1 MTSKSRDYLLILNI
15 KKMHSK
21 KVIFT
26 LLSPL
31 FLTVFAFGGDHAV
44 EATSHAGSLLPSDYV
59 GISFWLATAIMLAA
73 TVFFFVER
81 DRAQGKWKTSLTI
94 AGLVTGIAFWHY
106 LYMRDVWVDTGTSP
120 TVFRYIDWL
129 ITVPLQIVEFY
140 LILAA
145 VTLVSVR
152 VFWKLL
158 VASLVMLLGGYLGE
172 TQVLGISEILGFII
186 GMAGWLYIIYEIF
199 KGEASKLNEN
209 SGNVASQNAFK
220 TIRLIVTVGWAFYP
234 FGYLLGMGEANT
246 SGALD
251 IIYNLADLVNK
262 AAFGIAIWVAATSD
276 SESA

>member
-1 MTSKSRDYLLILNI
+1 
-15 KKMHSK
+15 
-21 KVIFT
+21 
-26 LLSPL
+26 
-31 FLTVFAFGGDHAV
+31 
-44 EATSHAGSLLPSDYV
+44 
-59 GISFWLATAIMLAA
+59 MLAA

-106 LYMRDVWVDTGTSP
+106 LYMRDVWVNTGTSP

-145 VTLVSVR
+145 VTVVSVR

-158 VASLVMLLGGYLGE
+158 VASLVMLIGGYLGE
-172 TQVLGISEILGFII
+172 TGVFGVSEMLGFIV

-199 KGEASKLNEN
+199 KGEASQLNEN

-220 TIRLIVTVGWAFYP
+220 TIRLIVTVGWAIYP
-234 FGYLLGMGEANT
+234 IGYFLGMGEANS

-251 IIYNLADLVNK
+251 IVYNLADLINK
-262 AAFGIAIWVAATSD
+262 AAFGLAIWVAATSD
-276 SESA
+276 SASKSH

>member
-220 TIRLIVTVGWAFYP
+220 TIRLIVTVGWAIYP
-234 FGYLLGMGEANT
+234 IGYLLGMGEANT

>member
-1 MTSKSRDYLLILNI
+1 MY
-15 KKMHSK
+15 SK
-21 KVIFT
+21 KVLFT
-26 LLSPL
+26 LLSSL
-31 FLTVFAFGGDHAV
+31 FLTVFAFGGDHSV
-44 EATSHAGSLLPSDYV
+44 EAIAHSGSLSPTDYV

-106 LYMRDVWVDTGTSP
+106 LYMRNVWVDTGTSP

-145 VTLVSVR
+145 VTAVSVR

-158 VASLVMLLGGYLGE
+158 AASLVMLVGGYLGE
-172 TQVLGISEILGFII
+172 TQVLGFVSEMTGFII
-186 GMAGWLYIIYEIF
+186 GMVGWLYIIYEIF
-199 KGEASKLNEN
+199 AGEASKLNAN
-209 SGNVASQNAFK
+209 SGNIASQNAFK
-220 TIRLIVTVGWAFYP
+220 TIRLIVTVGWAIYP
-234 FGYLLGMGEANT
+234 IGYFLGMGEANT

-251 IIYNLADLVNK
+251 IVYNLADLVNK
-262 AAFGIAIWVAATSD
+262 AAFGLAIWVAATSD
-276 SESA
+276 SERV